1 MVDRRTLNITA
12 RPVVCRL
19 ASQNHGVRVLQGHRH
34 RIPPGEFTIAVSIST
49 IPRTF
54 RFGMVIDQRVRNRML
69 IALAVFRDE
78 TPITE
83 FQLQDQLAR
92 LDAEKPET

>member
-1 MVDRRTLNITA
+1 
-12 RPVVCRL
+12 
-19 ASQNHGVRVLQGHRH
+19 
-34 RIPPGEFTIAVSIST
+34 
-49 IPRTF
+49 
-54 RFGMVIDQRVRNRML
+54 MVIDQRVRNRML